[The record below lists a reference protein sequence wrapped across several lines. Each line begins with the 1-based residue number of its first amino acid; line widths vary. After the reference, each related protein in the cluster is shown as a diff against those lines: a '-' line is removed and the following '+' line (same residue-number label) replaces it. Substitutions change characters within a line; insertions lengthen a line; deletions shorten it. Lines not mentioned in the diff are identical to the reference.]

1 MQSRESKL
9 KMKKGIN
16 STKDENQEKQN
27 EKLKYINK

>member
-1 MQSRESKL
+1 MQESKL